1 MPYVVLALLN
11 LNLVLFSYCPSI
23 HFFKMLV
30 KAHLGS
36 LLSEPEDKEGL
47 WVEIVDEEPFYYNGK
62 AIKPAV
68 KVYEGEQELWV
79 KDYKISYSN
88 NKNAGAEAKITVTGK
103 GNYTGILLNPLSSP
117 KQRHRQDSQ
126 SRG

>member
-36 LLSEPEDKEGL
+36 LLSEPENKEERYRTL
-47 WVEIVDEEPFYYNGK
+47 EYRED
-62 AIKPAV
+62 
-68 KVYEGEQELWV
+68 
-79 KDYKISYSN
+79 
-88 NKNAGAEAKITVTGK
+88 VTPHP
-103 GNYTGILLNPLSSP
+103 YVPE
-117 KQRHRQDSQ
+117 
-126 SRG
+126 